1 MVRKIILFFILSLNL
16 SFAHDID
23 ASNDFLQTHNLS
35 QYKNKHV
42 LILNSYHQSMPLF
55 MNLEKGLE
63 DALESQKDNIVF
75 HIENMDTK
83 RFYNKKYIDTL
94 KKVYNIKYKDAH
106 FDLILSIGNT
116 AYDFL
121 KNNKNEL
128 FKKTPVIFAGL
139 IDYNEKDIDNTDEY
153 TGIIEYLSIKENFDL
168 IIKLHPNVKKIYV
181 LNDYLKT
188 GLAVKENIKKVIK
201 KENYNIEFIFNKNL
215 KIKELQKELDSLS
228 SDTIVYLGSYFTDKE
243 GYFFAVDNF
252 NKLIIEHVKIPIY
265 VYSKVRLSKNVV
277 GGVVVD
283 AYKQGQMIG
292 LMVKNFFEGKKVK
305 NIPVISNSPNDLILN
320 YKQIIKFKIPKKFI
334 PKNAIIMDN
343 PLPVYDNY
351 KATILT
357 IILIIFIILI
367 IIISIK
373 NVKKQNMNKLQDQL
387 EKKVERRTRELE
399 RTNNELEST
408 LLELKET
415 QEYLIHTEKMAS
427 LGDLVA
433 GVAHEINTPI
443 GMSLTGITHFIDISK
458 NINRLYKKEEM
469 SQEDFEDFL
478 KDSDE
483 LARSINTNLV
493 KAADLIRSFKEIA
506 VDQSS
511 EAQRTFN
518 LKNYLEEVLL
528 SLHHEI
534 KRKKHTISINCSDDL
549 VIVSY
554 PGAFSQII
562 TNLIMN
568 SFIHAFKG
576 DSVGNILIE
585 VQVDKDIL
593 FLTYTDNGK
602 GISQE
607 YLSKIFDPFFTTNRN
622 HGGSG
627 LGLNIIYNII
637 NTTLKGKI
645 ECSSIENVGIEFKIV
660 IPMDTKEN

>member
-1 MVRKIILFFILSLNL
+1 MVRKIIFFLILSLNIC
-16 SFAHDID
+16 FAHNID
-23 ASNDFLQTHNLS
+23 PSNDFLQTHNLS
-35 QYKNKHV
+35 QYKNNHV
-42 LILNSYHQSMPLF
+42 LILNSYHQGIPLF
-55 MNLEKGLE
+55 QNLVKGLE
-63 DALESQKDNIVF
+63 DILEPQKNNILF
-75 HIENMDTK
+75 HVENMDTK

-94 KKVYNIKYKDAH
+94 KKVYKIKYKDAH
-106 FDLILSIGNT
+106 FDLILSIGNNS
-116 AYDFL
+116 YDFL
-121 KNNKNEL
+121 KNNKEEL
-128 FKKTPVIFAGL
+128 FKNTPVVFVGL
-139 IDYNEKDIDNTDEY
+139 IDYNEKNIDNRDEY
-153 TGIIEYLSIKENFDL
+153 TGIIEHLSIKENFDL
-168 IIKLHPNVKKIYV
+168 IIKLHPNIKKIYV

-188 GLAVKENIKKVIK
+188 GLAVKENIKNVIK
-201 KENYNIEFIFNKNL
+201 KENYNVEFVFNKNL
-215 KIKELQKELDSLS
+215 KIQELQKELDSLS
-228 SDTIVYLGSYFTDKE
+228 SDTILYLGSYFTDKE
-243 GYFFAVDNF
+243 GHSFSLDNF
-252 NKLIIEHVKIPIY
+252 NKYIIEYVKIPIY
-265 VYSKVRLSKNVV
+265 VHEKVFLSKNVM
-277 GGVVVD
+277 GGVVVNN
-283 AYKQGQMIG
+283 YKQGQMMG
-292 LMVKNFFEGKKVK
+292 LMIKNFLEGKKVK
-305 NIPVISNSPNDLILN
+305 NIPLISNTSSELILN
-320 YKQIIKFKIPKKFI
+320 YKQLMKFKISKKLI
-334 PKNAIIMDN
+334 PKNAIIQN
-343 PLPVYDNY
+343 KPSILYDNY

-357 IILIIFIILI
+357 IILIVCIIFIII
-367 IIISIK
+367 VSVK
-373 NVKKQNMNKLQDQL
+373 NVKKQNANKLRDQL

-399 RTNNELEST
+399 RTNGELEST

-458 NINRLYKKEEM
+458 NINSLYKNEEM
-469 SQEDFEDFL
+469 SQEDFESFL
-478 KDSDE
+478 IDSDE
-483 LARSINTNLV
+483 LAKSINTNLV

-518 LKNYLEEVLL
+518 MRNYLEEVLL

-534 KRKKHTISINCSDDL
+534 KRKKHTISIDCSDDL
-549 VIVSY
+549 MIVSY
-554 PGAFSQII
+554 PGSFSQII

-576 DSVGNILIE
+576 DTVGNISIE
-585 VQVDKDIL
+585 VQVDKNIL

-607 YLSKIFDPFFTTNRN
+607 NLSKIFDPFFTTNRN

-660 IPMDTKEN
+660 IPMNNKEH